1 MLPAT
6 CRFREPGA
14 VRTGCGF
21 AALGTILGAMDR
33 DSIHER
39 GRALEEEYF
48 RKKDRELAEKMR
60 QVAQAEE
67 KRRQM
72 GEATGLH
79 DPALLDELQQLGFT
93 PDTVV
98 LLPLV
103 PVVQMAWAEG
113 GVSKEERALLA
124 QLARARGIA
133 EGSPADAQLSSWMT
147 SRPDDEVFA
156 RAGRLIRALLDT
168 DASGA
173 GGLTAD
179 DLVAQAERIAAASG
193 GFLGIGRVS
202 AEEKALLA
210 QISQDLR
217 ARRTE

>member
-1 MLPAT
+1 M
-6 CRFREPGA
+6 
-14 VRTGCGF
+14 
-21 AALGTILGAMDR
+21 LGAMDR

-48 RKKDRELAEKMR
+48 RKRDRELAEKMR
-60 QVAQAEE
+60 QAAQADEQ
-67 KRRQM
+67 RRQM

-79 DPALLDELQQLGFT
+79 DAALLDELQQLGFT
-93 PDTVV
+93 PETVV

-113 GVSKEERALLA
+113 GVSKEERALIV
-124 QLARARGIA
+124 QLARSRGIA
-133 EGSPADAQLSSWMT
+133 EGSAADAQLTLWM
-147 SRPDDEVFA
+147 SERPGDEVFA

-168 DASGA
+168 DASA
-173 GGLTAD
+173 ATTGLTAE

-193 GFLGIGRVS
+193 GFLGIGKIS

-210 QISQDLR
+210 QISQDLQ
-217 ARRTE
+217 ARRSE

>member
-1 MLPAT
+1 MIYAP
-6 CRFREPGA
+6 P
-14 VRTGCGF
+14 
-21 AALGTILGAMDR
+21 MDK

-60 QVAQAEE
+60 QAAQAEE
-67 KRRQM
+67 QRRQM
-72 GEATGLH
+72 GEATGLQ

-113 GVSKEERALLA
+113 GVSKEERALLV
-124 QLARARGIA
+124 QLARSRGVA
-133 EGSPADAQLSSWMT
+133 QGSAADAQLSSWMT
-147 SRPDDEVFA
+147 VRPDDQVFA
-156 RAGRLIRALLDT
+156 SAGRLIRALLDT
-168 DASGA
+168 DASAAA

-179 DLVAQAERIAAASG
+179 DVVAQAERIAAASG
-193 GFLGIGRVS
+193 GFLGIGKIS

-210 QISQDLR
+210 QITQDLR
-217 ARRTE
+217 ARRSE